1 MSRLEFRIASADAE
15 FEQIHA
21 LNYRTFVE
29 EIPQHA
35 PSAARRLVD
44 KFHAENTYLI
54 AVLDGVLVGQLA
66 VRDRRPFSL
75 DQKLADL
82 DSYLPSGRKIC
93 ELRLLAVEASQRKER
108 GGRIL
113 QGILALL
120 RRLGRERGYNLAV
133 ISGTTRQLKLYRH
146 MGFEPFGP
154 LVGTAEAAFQPM
166 LLTLE
171 TFQETAQ
178 GYLRGEEPVNLL
190 PGPVA
195 LARDVVEAFTR
206 PPESHRSEDFKELFD
221 ETRRGLCAL
230 TGATDV
236 GLLMGSGT
244 LANDVVA
251 GQLSLLDAPGLVLSN
266 GEFGGRL
273 ADQARRFGLRHE
285 VLPFDWGRPLDLD
298 LVRRHAAGKAWLWAV
313 HCETSTGILNDLEA
327 LKAISRETGA
337 RLCIDAI
344 SSLGTVPVDLRGVHL
359 ATGSSGKGLR
369 SYAGV
374 SMVFHSHDV
383 CPAPEKLPRY
393 LDLGY
398 YHGQEGVPFTFLSNL
413 VGALHRATRRVD
425 WAARYA
431 AIADCS
437 AELRRLLTARG
448 FELVGAGAGNSPAV
462 ITIALPA
469 GQNAARIGDAM
480 KGAGWLLSSHS
491 GYLRRRNWIQICLMG
506 EFRREQVLPVVD
518 DLDRVRSRQSAQ
530 APVTS

>member
-1 MSRLEFRIASADAE
+1 MSRLEFRIASTDAE

-29 EIPQHA
+29 EIPQHK
-35 PSAARRLVD
+35 PSAERRLVD

-54 AVLDGVLVGQLA
+54 AVFDGVLVGQLA

-75 DQKLADL
+75 DQKLPGL
-82 DSYLPSGRKIC
+82 DSYLPPGRKIC
-93 ELRLLAVEASQRKER
+93 ELRLLAIETSQRKER

-171 TFQETAQ
+171 TFYENAQ

-195 LARDVVEAFTR
+195 LAREVTEAFTR

-221 ETRRGLCAL
+221 VTRRGLCAL
-230 TGATDV
+230 TRAAEV

-285 VLPFDWGRPLDLD
+285 VLSFDWGLPLDLD
-298 LVRRHAAGKAWLWAV
+298 AVRRQAAGKAWIWAV
-313 HCETSTGILNDLEA
+313 HCETSTGFLNDLAA
-327 LKAISRETGA
+327 LKEIARESGA
-337 RLCIDAI
+337 KLCLDAI
-344 SSLGTVPVDLRGVHL
+344 SSLGMVPVDLQDVYL

-369 SYAGV
+369 PYAGV
-374 SMVFHSHDV
+374 SMGFHHHDLP
-383 CPAPEKLPRY
+383 PAPEKLPRY

-398 YHGQEGVPFTFLSNL
+398 YRGQEGVPFTFLSNL
-413 VGALHRATRRVD
+413 VTALHRSTRNVD
-425 WAARYA
+425 WEGRYA

-437 AELRRLLTARG
+437 AELRRRLIERG
-448 FELVGAGAGNSPAV
+448 FDLVGPAVGSSPAV
-462 ITIALPA
+462 LTIALPA
-469 GQNAARIGDAM
+469 GVKAARIGDAM
-480 KGAGWLLSSHS
+480 KGAGWLLSAHS
-491 GYLRRRNWIQICLMG
+491 EYLRRRNWIQICLMG
-506 EFRREQVLPVVD
+506 EFRREQVLPVVAE
-518 DLDRVRSRQSAQ
+518 LDRVRSRQSAQ
-530 APVTS
+530 APVTC